1 MAKSKQNKGY
11 NREKSLPNLKPCKPG
26 QTHNRN
32 GRPRKE
38 ICVPDILREIG
49 KRQIS
54 DKDKRTQLVAV
65 CEKAFEQAMAGD
77 KDARNFI
84 IDRMEGKA
92 KQQIDISGDNLTP
105 PRIQILFPEGLT
117 ESQIEEHISKRIEQ
131 GE

>member
-1 MAKSKQNKGY
+1 
-11 NREKSLPNLKPCKPG
+11 
-26 QTHNRN
+26 
-32 GRPRKE
+32 
-38 ICVPDILREIG
+38 
-49 KRQIS
+49 
-54 DKDKRTQLVAV
+54 
-65 CEKAFEQAMAGD
+65 MAGD